1 MLLTAARSG
10 AVSDAHVDVA
20 ASTWSETDI
29 VPASES
35 VMGRLAIEKIGLP
48 LNGAYPKTVY
58 SPKAISVASSSF
70 DVAF

>member
-1 MLLTAARSG
+1 MLLWMSLHQHGLRLISC
-10 AVSDAHVDVA
+10 
-20 ASTWSETDI
+20 
-29 VPASES
+29 
-35 VMGRLAIEKIGLP
+35 RLAIEKTGLR

>member
-1 MLLTAARSG
+1 MMLP
-10 AVSDAHVDVA
+10 
-20 ASTWSETDI
+20 WMW
-29 VPASES
+29 VPAKES